1 MTSLENTELETYL
14 LTNKAKVTFTKA
26 DGTDRVMYCTLI
38 PDFLPEKGESK
49 RTITKNPEV
58 VRVWDIENDGW
69 RSFRFDSIKKVEFE

>member
-58 VRVWDIENDGW
+58 VRVWDIKNDGW